1 MLLTLYSFCRYLL
14 IFFQL
19 YNSWYLV
26 RMFSWSQQ
34 RFSANSCNFCHM
46 TLFSV
51 MWPYFL
57 SCDLTSCHVTL
68 FILRIRKLK
77 APIFNQNRL
86 RELVLSQTSD
96 RTVTIRWSHTCILR
110 ESLLGF
116 IINTNDECLI
126 KSRREFWRPALIIS
140 SSAPLHFELVK
151 SCIFRMFM

>member
-46 TLFSV
+46 TLFPF

-57 SCDLTSCHVTL
+57 SCDLIYFANAEVEGTS
-68 FILRIRKLK
+68 
-77 APIFNQNRL
+77 FNQNRL

-96 RTVTIRWSHTCILR
+96 RTETICSSHTCILR